1 MRLLREINEEVN
13 VITEGVDKDKAY
25 FIAGPFL
32 QGDITNK
39 NKRRYP
45 MEHLRPEVGRYIREY
60 VDRKRAFGELGHP
73 TGPTINLDR
82 VSHMIVSLKEEG
94 ANFIGKAKITT
105 NTPMGSI
112 VKSLIDEGA
121 RLGVSSRGLGS
132 LKTNNEGV
140 NEVQNDFHLATAG
153 DIVADPSAPD
163 AFVDAIMENR
173 EWMNVDGIW
182 TPQDSETTKKKIHHT
197 PGPQLEAVMMEAFES
212 FLSRL

>member
-13 VITEGVDKDKAY
+13 VITEGVGKEMAY
-25 FIAGPFL
+25 FIEGPFL

-73 TGPTINLDR
+73 PGPTINLDR
-82 VSHMIVSLKEEG
+82 VSHMIVSLKENG
-94 ANFIGKAKITT
+94 ANFIGRAKITT
-105 NTPMGSI
+105 TTPMGNI

-132 LKTNNEGV
+132 LKINNEGV

-182 TPQDSETTKKKIHHT
+182 TSQDSENVKKTIIHTTSAR
-197 PGPQLEAVMMEAFES
+197 LEEQRLNAWAK
-212 FLSRL
+212 FLDCL